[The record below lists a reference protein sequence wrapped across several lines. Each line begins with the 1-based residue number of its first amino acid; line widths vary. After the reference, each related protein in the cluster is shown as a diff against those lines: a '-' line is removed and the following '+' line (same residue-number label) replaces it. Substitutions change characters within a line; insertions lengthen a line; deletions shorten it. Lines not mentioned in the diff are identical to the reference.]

1 MVPFEQDVQGF
12 ILQLLEALSF
22 AHERN
27 IAHLDIK
34 PQNIVLMSE
43 FPNCEIKLCD
53 LEVSRVI
60 QEHEEIREIIG
71 TPDYVAPEILAYEPI
86 SLAADIWSLGV
97 LAYVLLTGFS
107 PFGGET
113 DQETLRNITS
123 ATLDFPAEL
132 FEGVTEEA
140 KEFIKECLNRNP
152 KDRPTVKQCLQHPWV
167 ARDSE
172 PPSPSPLMLKIPAPD
187 HFVTSPKLSVHHL
200 SPSGSSRRS
209 CQTCRDKL
217 SERKRYLSKSRE
229 AIFEKVT
236 NSNLKKS
243 LSKSRERLCDMRLTL
258 GKSREYLNDS
268 KLASRSQ
275 EKFYSFKS
283 ISKSQ
288 EVLSQGLGGNMK
300 RTNGAVSDISPHH
313 LPVNPRVYLDT
324 PDNCDFVMLP
334 GSSVLMSHSELMS
347 ITGIKNA
354 GSLQLLAI
362 SESGRST
369 PASLCSN
376 ATVADI
382 PYSGSSSGEPCND
395 NICPTNNTKSVC
407 VETLVEVAEEECDE
421 YDNRIKSGQHNQHT
435 REKASSNQHSNNNN
449 HLNGGRRKSTKQ
461 ETPVLRKCSQKD
473 EKNNINYVTKQS
485 LTRGANSCE
494 DSNIKSQKNSTAEV
508 AIQVDQEE
516 FSSTPV
522 NTVLRRKEKKQLE
535 KQSSNSHL
543 DSSMLQVDGNM
554 RPSQQEKKLTRG
566 FSHDNT
572 LGIGDEHKRY
582 SWREDLEKFRSMK
595 KPLAVSDLID
605 AFSTNSMQ
613 RKVSADD
620 PSFPNVDALKNKR
633 RGSLQIQIDP
643 KSLANLTERSAT
655 SENNVLKTLRRKS
668 TSAILPLRLSEVK
681 PVDIDETSVDAS
693 GKQEEDT
700 NLSGDV
706 SSTEAKSNPMSDQTV
721 SEADSVESDVNNT
734 GSCESI
740 TLAYFN
746 QSLPK
751 GRIYLEKV
759 NERKRTWDYF
769 EINHPKA
776 ISDKKLAQ
784 LKAKYTRRKTE
795 ADILSNSSKNAA
807 AVDKNSNDKPLV
819 KSSVSVAPSPVRT
832 QSMSVFEGLVGS
844 PLPKK
849 PLDLAFDPL
858 TGECLSAETESVDS
872 GRESEVVRKLSSD
885 SSEESSS
892 RKSSKSGG
900 VMRKSSS
907 HLGDILESEQLI
919 PEEVVLECFIDPFT
933 GQFITNEVA
942 KTQDETEDEA
952 NKNQSSVNKNYKNK
966 DAEPKSNN
974 IKNLKVICD
983 SSTVH
988 QDDDGIGSLPI
999 TPTDL
1004 GKNKSLSV
1012 LKKPINEDR
1021 DAIAT
1026 DDGIFTSSEETISF
1040 APRPGC
1046 CNESVS
1052 SEDGNDSNGNI
1063 RRPPLSQDT
1072 QVCSG
1077 SVSRG
1082 LEKFKGK
1089 EHQNSVNNNRET

>member
-1 MVPFEQDVQGF
+1 
-12 ILQLLEALSF
+12 
-22 AHERN
+22 
-27 IAHLDIK
+27 
-34 PQNIVLMSE
+34 
-43 FPNCEIKLCD
+43 
-53 LEVSRVI
+53 
-60 QEHEEIREIIG
+60 
-71 TPDYVAPEILAYEPI
+71 
-86 SLAADIWSLGV
+86 
-97 LAYVLLTGFS
+97 
-107 PFGGET
+107 
-113 DQETLRNITS
+113 
-123 ATLDFPAEL
+123 
-132 FEGVTEEA
+132 
-140 KEFIKECLNRNP
+140 
-152 KDRPTVKQCLQHPWV
+152 
-167 ARDSE
+167 
-172 PPSPSPLMLKIPAPD
+172 
-187 HFVTSPKLSVHHL
+187 
-200 SPSGSSRRS
+200 
-209 CQTCRDKL
+209 
-217 SERKRYLSKSRE
+217 
-229 AIFEKVT
+229 
-236 NSNLKKS
+236 
-243 LSKSRERLCDMRLTL
+243 MRLTL

-268 KLASRSQ
+268 KLAMSRSQ

-300 RTNGAVSDISPHH
+300 RINGAVSDISPHH

-324 PDNCDFVMLP
+324 HDNCDFVMLP

-382 PYSGSSSGEPCND
+382 PYSGSVEPCND
-395 NICPTNNTKSVC
+395 IVTPNTKSVY

-421 YDNRIKSGQHNQHT
+421 DDNRTKSGPNHQQA
-435 REKASSNQHSNNNN
+435 REKASTSQHSNNN
-449 HLNGGRRKSTKQ
+449 HHNGGRRKSSKQ
-461 ETPVLRKCSQKD
+461 ETPVPRKSSQKD

-485 LTRGANSCE
+485 MTRNANKSE
-494 DSNIKSQKNSTAEV
+494 EIKSNKNATAEV
-508 AIQVDQEE
+508 AVQVDQGEL
-516 FSSTPV
+516 SVNHQPSPTICSPV
-522 NTVLRRKEKKQLE
+522 NTVLRRKEKKTNTSLID
-535 KQSSNSHL
+535 SVNSP
-543 DSSMLQVDGNM
+543 SILQVDGNM
-554 RPSQQEKKLTRG
+554 RPGPLEKKLTRG

-572 LGIGDEHKRY
+572 LGIGDEQKRY

-643 KSLANLTERSAT
+643 KSLSNLTETASEL

-681 PVDIDETSVDAS
+681 TVDIDEAVVDEESV
-693 GKQEEDT
+693 
-700 NLSGDV
+700 L
-706 SSTEAKSNPMSDQTV
+706 STESKSTKMSDQAV
-721 SEADSVESDVNNT
+721 SEVDSVDDSDGNNG

-740 TLAYFN
+740 TSAYFN

-751 GRIYLEKV
+751 GRVYLEKV

-795 ADILSNSSKNAA
+795 ADILSNSSKIAT
-807 AVDKNSNDKPLV
+807 VDKNANDKPVV
-819 KSSVSVAPSPVRT
+819 KSTVAPSPVRT
-832 QSMSVFEGLVGS
+832 QSMSMFEGLVGS

-849 PLDLAFDPL
+849 PLDLALDPL

-872 GRESEVVRKLSSD
+872 GRDSEVVRKLSSD

-892 RKSSKSGG
+892 RKSSKSGSL
-900 VMRKSSS
+900 RKNSC
-907 HLGDILESEQLI
+907 LGDILESEQLI
-919 PEEVVLECFIDPFT
+919 PEERVLECFIDPFT
-933 GQFITNEVA
+933 GKIISFIDDVPDQLYILLIHCLLGQFITNEVA
-942 KTQDETEDEA
+942 KTEEDKS
-952 NKNQSSVNKNYKNK
+952 NKNQSMSSVNNK
-966 DAEPKSNN
+966 DAETKGNNN
-974 IKNLKVICD
+974 IKNLKVNCD
-983 SSTVH
+983 SNITGH

-1012 LKKPINEDR
+1012 VR
-1021 DAIAT
+1021 TAITDSLAT
-1026 DDGIFTSSEETISF
+1026 DDGIYTSSEETISF
-1040 APRPGC
+1040 TPRGD
-1046 CNESVS
+1046 ESVS
-1052 SEDGNDSNGNI
+1052 SEECPDANSDNNGNI
-1063 RRPPLSQDT
+1063 RRRAQDT

-1089 EHQNSVNNNRET
+1089 ENPVNNNRES